1 MLISINHPSTCLNLT
16 KGGNQDNSKDLALCG
31 TNFCQILSSF
41 WTKKSRS
48 NLVRILAQSENNS
61 LEKMLCSRHRILP
74 NPHCCWGFFSNILS
88 PTFLPMSTNERPWTP
103 DDHYY
108 DHLNWVKKSGTE
120 EIPKCKCSHFRVW
133 YIKILEVRTWV
144 IALRHMLK
152 HMLNPMVDTFS
163 ALATEICI

>member
-1 MLISINHPSTCLNLT
+1 MLISINQPSTCLNLT

-41 WTKKSRS
+41 WKKKSSS
-48 NLVRILAQSENNS
+48 NLLRILAQSENNS

-74 NPHCCWGFFSNILS
+74 NPHCCFFFFKHLIAYFS
-88 PTFLPMSTNERPWTP
+88 PYVNKWATMNPRWPLLWPP
-103 DDHYY
+103 D
-108 DHLNWVKKSGTE
+108 LGKKSGTE

-133 YIKILEVRTWV
+133 YIKILEVRTWI

-163 ALATEICI
+163 ALATGICI